1 MRIVSDWRLVVKV
14 YQHRL
19 ELIANA
25 ANNDA
30 PDDDTAIDISAPWY
44 SLGLY

>member
-30 PDDDTAIDISAPWY
+30 PDDDAASDAASIDRD
-44 SLGLY
+44 